1 MTSDSENATQT
12 AKPAAPE
19 KSTGAKAAWG
29 LLGAAAIIAAGSI
42 GYNALSS
49 PETDTAAVAG
59 TDAPPSIAELRKAA
73 EAAGDNADPW
83 VELAYAHFVEKD
95 FAAAAQ
101 AYKRAIS
108 IDGDEAVLWSALGE
122 ALVFAN
128 DADSADADP
137 LPPEAVAAFEK
148 AVALDPGDP
157 RARYFL
163 NVKKDLGGDHEG
175 AIAGWL
181 ALLKETPVGAP
192 WEPDLVRTIEQVGK
206 INDIE
211 VETRLAKAMDGRL
224 PPIAVPGSGAV
235 AGTAASDSVRGPSQ
249 EQIAAMSSMSSQ
261 DQQAQIRAM
270 VASAEAKL
278 KDDPGNLD
286 RWVMVMR
293 SHAMM
298 GDAARAKATLQA
310 AVAANPENADELR
323 QQARALGVQ

>member
-19 KSTGAKAAWG
+19 KSGGAKAAWA
-29 LLGAAAIIAAGSI
+29 LLGVAAIVAAGSI
-42 GYNALSS
+42 GYNVLSTPS
-49 PETDTAAVAG
+49 SETVVMAG
-59 TDAPPSIAELRKAA
+59 ADAPPSIAELRKAA

-83 VELAYAHFVEKD
+83 AELAYAHFLERD

-101 AYKRAIS
+101 AYKRAVA
-108 IDGDEAVLWSALGE
+108 IDDSEAVLWSALGE

-128 DADSADADP
+128 DAGSADANP

-148 AVALDPGDP
+148 AVVLDPSDP

-163 NVKKDLGGDHEG
+163 NVKKDLAGDHEG
-175 AIAGWL
+175 AVAGWL
-181 ALLKETPVGAP
+181 ALLAESPVGAP

-206 INDIE
+206 INDIA
-211 VETRLAKAMDGRL
+211 VEARLAKAMEGRL

-235 AGTAASDSVRGPSQ
+235 AGAAASGDVRGPTQ
-249 EQIAAMSSMSSQ
+249 DQIAAMSSMSSQ
-261 DQQAQIRAM
+261 DQQAQIRSM

-293 SHAMM
+293 SHSMM
-298 GDAARAKATLQA
+298 GDAAKARATLQA
-310 AVAANPENADELR
+310 AIAANPENADQLR
-323 QQARALGVQ
+323 QQARALGIQ